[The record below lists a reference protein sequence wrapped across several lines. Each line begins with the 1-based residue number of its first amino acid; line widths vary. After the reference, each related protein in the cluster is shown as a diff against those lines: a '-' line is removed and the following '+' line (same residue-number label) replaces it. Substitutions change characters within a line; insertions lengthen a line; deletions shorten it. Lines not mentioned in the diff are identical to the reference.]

1 VLYYCGS
8 VWGLFGWSSGS
19 QLEAR
24 ETGEAL
30 DVSRFAVSKHKFTLD
45 EVGDCY

>member
-1 VLYYCGS
+1 VLYYCGA

-24 ETGEAL
+24 EAMEAL
-30 DVSRFAVSKHKFTLD
+30 DVVNDLPFQITNSP
-45 EVGDCY
+45 